1 MANADPWLEHW
12 RLTRSRREPDRSA
25 AGWLFGWPWLDP
37 LASMALRRWYFPL
50 SRLWAAAEI
59 SGGCVD
65 SFFEAVPLHPLR
77 SPRRGLE
84 ETLAEFEEAR
94 ITAAAIDRAW
104 HNGFF
109 RSEGPD
115 GVPPSDAALAALEAS
130 RFNARHRL
138 NMMRRGFRGLLKT
151 HPARVGFAIPEPS
164 DVADCYERALADPR
178 PAFAA
183 PDPMPPV
190 RISRSIATRQ
200 GRDYWLSFR
209 SPSRRLGDHVFAR
222 VHEPAGVVDP
232 PTVIF
237 GHGVCIEFDHWRRLI
252 DETAGLVERGI
263 RVIRPEA
270 PWHGRRRP
278 RGFYGGERMIAAF
291 PLGNL
296 DLVTG
301 AVREWAVLA
310 DWARQTSDGPLAFA
324 GSSLGALTAQLAAD
338 RSNAWPSHLR
348 PDALFLITHCWQF
361 SHALEEGELM
371 RILGGE
377 DTVKAKGWQPETV
390 GRYLALLA
398 PGAAPPI
405 PPDRIVS
412 VLGRQ
417 DRVTPFA
424 SGAELVKSWK
434 VPPENCFFWDR
445 GHFSIPVTLMRNH
458 APLDRFAEVLR

>member
-1 MANADPWLEHW
+1 MAKADPWLEHW
-12 RLTRSRREPDRSA
+12 RLSQPQRQPERSA

-37 LASMALRRWYFPL
+37 PASMALRRWYFPL

-59 SGGCVD
+59 ADGCVD
-65 SFFEAVPLHPLR
+65 NFFDAVPLHPLR
-77 SPRRGLE
+77 SPRRGLDK
-84 ETLAEFEEAR
+84 TLATFEEAR

-104 HNGFF
+104 HNAFF

-115 GVPPSDAALAALEAS
+115 GVPPSDAALTALEAS
-130 RFNARHRL
+130 RLNARHRL
-138 NMMRRGFRGLLKT
+138 HMMRHGFRGLLKT
-151 HPARVGFAIPEPS
+151 HPTRVSFRVPEPS
-164 DVADCYERALADPR
+164 RVAACYEPSLADR
-178 PAFAA
+178 RSAFAV

-190 RISRSIATRQ
+190 RISRSIATKH
-200 GRDYWLSFR
+200 GRDYWLSFK
-209 SPSRRLGDHVFAR
+209 SPSRRLGDQVFAR
-222 VHEPAGVVDP
+222 VHEPAGIVDP

-237 GHGVCIEFDHWRRLI
+237 GHGVCVEFDHWRGLI

-310 DWARQTSDGPLAFA
+310 DWARQTSDGPLGFG

-338 RSNAWPSHLR
+338 RSSCWASHLR

-361 SHALEEGELM
+361 GDALEEGELL
-371 RILGGE
+371 RIWGGE
-377 DTVKAKGWQPETV
+377 DDVRAKGWQPETV
-390 GRYLALLA
+390 GRYLGLLT

-412 VLGRQ
+412 VLGRR
-417 DRVTPFA
+417 DRITPFA
-424 SGAELVKSWK
+424 SGVELVNSWR
-434 VPPENCFFWDR
+434 VPEENRFIWDR
-445 GHFSIPVTLMRNH
+445 GHFSIPVTLMRHH
-458 APLDRFAEVLR
+458 APLDRFNEVLR